1 MRVMEGASF
10 PTSPDHWNKVE
21 VEVDDA
27 DFDRLCIEW
36 GVHGVVSEVSETVRF
51 QILSNLAQGMLLIR
65 MHALGGLSQQEVVD
79 VAARLRAE
87 RERLR
92 AGLTA

>member
-10 PTSPDHWNKVE
+10 PTSPDHWRKVE
-21 VEVDDA
+21 VVVDDA
-27 DFDRLCIEW
+27 DFDRLCTEW
-36 GVHGVVSEVSETVRF
+36 CIYGEVSETVRF

-65 MHALGGLSQQEVVD
+65 QHAMGGLSQQEVAD
-79 VAARLRAE
+79 VAAQLRAE

>member
-1 MRVMEGASF
+1 MEGASF
-10 PTSPDHWNKVE
+10 PTSPDHWRKVE

-27 DFDRLCIEW
+27 DFDRLCTEW
-36 GVHGVVSEVSETVRF
+36 RICGEVSETVRF

-65 MHALGGLSQQEVVD
+65 MHALGGLSQQEVAD
-79 VAARLRAE
+79 VAAQLRAE